1 VFETNDTPL
10 ATFLV
15 YLGFTVSEYRW
26 AGKTCHM
33 VFVDSEALQNAV
45 NTMSKGEALV
55 NPREYHRHMSVLK
68 AEMLSRRGFGT
79 N

>member
-1 VFETNDTPL
+1 MYETNDTPL

-15 YLGFTVSEYRW
+15 YSGFQISEYRW

-45 NTMSKGEALV
+45 STMSKGEALV
-55 NPREYHRHMSVLK
+55 NPREYHRCMSVLK
-68 AEMLSRRGFGT
+68 AEILSRRVFGT